1 MEWYYQIGDD
11 QGNEA
16 RNDEQPTDV
25 NNRDDN
31 DAPGRVS
38 SLLSI
43 GYQTSG

>member
-1 MEWYYQIGDD
+1 MAGGFWCKAMRLETT
-11 QGNEA
+11 NSA
-16 RNDEQPTDV
+16 TDV
-25 NNRDDN
+25 DNRDDN